1 MTDQSTEQQPV
12 KRPIIKYLNG
22 RNGTY
27 EYATVIDIGDLNN
40 LKTSSK
46 EDVVKA
52 INSLIDGNFSLS
64 GRALG
69 QIQDMQNKLQQA
81 GMGGQNHF
89 SMSLVNNLGWT
100 AANIL
105 REAES
110 HKGYSLKVEPG
121 EKWTIYRLGNTNNRW
136 RFYWLNQKPAD
147 GSPVLD
153 VAFSEDSQKP
163 NTPNVVEVPDGVS
176 WGFLY
181 LSNRKTD
188 KIPPIMINKGD
199 EPHGWTPSSEDHN
212 DGLGLTTEIEMVI
225 DENKKRIEELRSKL
239 DERTLNLEKE
249 YQEKLKELSDKYT
262 REMADLETSVDNA
275 KATIEDTKANLA
287 RVKQE
292 LGEADTLNY
301 KKLEQKVDEV
311 NNAITQKIEE
321 RDFDN
326 LEATVRDHT
335 TKISQNA
342 KDIELRAT
350 KQSLDHTTGRVLAV
364 ENKVNV
370 NAEGIAAS
378 LRKDELRENLQ
389 PLGVYPENLLRNT
402 RHWDNWEQGTPTKV
416 TVENDTYQHTSILR
430 FDDNEGSVTGR
441 VDGLEVGETYNLS
454 VWAKSTNRDTKLIAR
469 IGNTEHTLTHVESNN
484 DRLSD
489 SWGRYQFNFTAV
501 DESTDIRFR
510 PDRQRRGAQTR
521 LAGAK
526 VEWGTKF
533 SGWREHL
540 EDITDRVSNLE
551 TTIKVE
557 TGKIATRVSEV
568 TETTGESISSL
579 RQENTRQQNEID
591 ANKQGVTEAKNLVG
605 TEIEKVTKVVTRN
618 STELTQLSDSIQA
631 SAQRM
636 TEITKQVGDT
646 AENIKTELRQEF
658 AQLTIKPDQ
667 ITSIVKE
674 AISNNQINL
683 NFDLDGRNY
692 VRNSDFFLTT
702 GSNNTLMHWTGV
714 NRLWE
719 VVDVAE
725 KKKGIKATR
734 RGLSSNQEAAMYSNY
749 FPIATGDKVTIG
761 FDVITENTDSEILA
775 RLELYNDNNIRQHF
789 ENLTIE
795 SMSGK
800 YRAGQ
805 RSRLHRQ
812 IKIERRDATKARL
825 VLLLTRN
832 GTITFTDVSVQKG
845 DITSYGWQNAPEDSR
860 DIQAIM
866 ETVIDQNKREIALKA
881 NSTTVD
887 TLTSSLEE
895 SKGQI
900 RVNSDN
906 ITSAVTRISNT
917 EKKLQEKAA
926 EITVNANAI
935 TQKVWQTDIDKTV
948 RDKINELDIDDRNL
962 LEGTSDEWGE
972 RLSQTGSNN
981 LNIKEVSFSDL
992 GLKNGDKFTVSMKW
1006 KNLSRIPL
1014 TVKVEQFRG
1023 RAVSST
1029 DSVARSQY
1037 DTEFSE
1043 VLTSTVDTNKYD
1055 KVRIMIVGGNGA
1067 KAVQVKELKLQRGDK
1082 ATGWFPNAKD
1092 IQSKIDQVSSEWKIE
1107 AGKITGTVQE
1117 LSGDVSEYRQEAG
1130 RVTQTLT
1137 NLQGDI
1143 NTTQNTVNRMSQT
1156 LYNEQTGLITKVE
1169 AMPGRWEVAVNNL
1182 DSRLGG
1188 NEIVS
1193 RINVEENT
1201 AKIQA
1206 KNIEFT
1212 GAVSISHLDSN
1223 ARDIINRKADSSDVT
1238 SRIENVTSK
1247 IDNMTIGERNLWI
1260 NSKGTLDGGTDI
1272 NSSDYSEYKYFDRTH
1287 SHEYSMP
1294 VKAGETYTLR
1304 YSVYNRNSSR
1314 NVSTEMLLD
1323 GRRQYREE
1331 YTIPQNEAKTI
1342 TDTYKFTS
1350 DGRATFKINSDW
1362 AIAFAPPMLVKGDK
1376 IVSEYKEAPEDLER
1390 LINQKI
1396 STSDAESKI
1405 SSAVRDAKTEINNG
1419 VDGKITQAKQDI
1431 GSDVDSKI
1439 TQATDP
1445 ISNKVETIN
1454 NTITGLNT
1462 SVGTINNSI
1471 TNIDNKFNNLAIG
1484 ERNLWRRSKK
1494 ILESGQDLQG
1504 NNLSDFKYFDIGKT
1518 FSYEYPVQAGETYTL
1533 RFSVH
1538 NKNSPRWVT
1547 VNFRI
1552 GRNSEHSE
1560 RYQISTGETRTFV
1573 ETREF
1578 SRSGTATFE
1587 IASEYAMAFSPPMLV
1602 KGNKIVTQYTEAPE
1616 DIEEA
1621 LNSNVQSKVSEAK
1634 TNIENNMSN
1643 KIRDTK
1649 TEIDQAI
1656 QGLNGTIGTI
1666 NNSVTN
1672 VNNKVNN
1679 MTIGE
1684 RNLWLNSKGLIAS
1697 RGYLSESGKEQ
1708 YAYFP
1713 STANYKTTIPV
1724 KRDEAYTLRFSAYN
1738 SHRTYNY
1745 WITVTFTVG
1754 SNQQYRKRY
1763 SVPPRQEVTYVE
1775 THTFTVSGDA
1785 EFKVSSD
1792 SGIALNA
1799 PMLVKGNTIVSEYS
1813 EAPED
1818 LIGLI
1823 DTKVSTAKR
1832 EVNDALPDKITKGVE
1847 PIKNRVDTINQT
1859 VSGVNNTVSQMGT
1872 KVQSL
1877 DSTVSGIDTRVGT
1890 LNSSVTNVNN
1900 RVTNMTIGER
1910 NLWRRSKKMLEEG
1923 SAVSQSG
1930 YSDYKY
1936 FSSTKEFSY
1945 QLPVESGETYTLRW
1959 SVYNQYSSRHIETD
1973 ITVNGRAEFNQR
1985 YNVPSRESKEVVE
1998 THTFTRSGTATFKIK
2013 SDFAM
2018 AFFPPMLVKG
2028 DKIVSKYTEAPEDI
2042 AESVESTVSTR
2053 VTTAKESIEADVET
2067 KVQKTQQDLNKNIR
2081 DTKDEITRSVGT
2093 TIVNTIQQEADK
2105 KRNLWINSKQLIERG
2120 TKVTDRGYEDY
2131 ATISGNSFSY
2141 EFDVR
2146 NGETYIFR
2154 ISAYNS
2160 YNYNKSCTIMF
2171 KLDGRTQTT
2180 QRHTLYRQN
2189 SKTITERYTFSGTGR
2204 GKVEVTYEWGV
2215 AFNAP
2220 MLVRGS
2226 EIDPNWIAAPEDLEK
2241 AIESKIDAKEADKK
2255 IKTAVDNVESGIND
2269 KVTEKVKEKVDP
2281 ITQKVTEV
2289 ETEAGKAKTAADKA
2303 KEEAEKAKQK
2313 ASEASE
2319 SIATVDSKITNMDI
2333 GERNLWL
2340 DSKNYIQRGDA
2351 VWDSGYDNFR
2361 WFQSTQPYSYSISVE
2376 SGEYYT
2382 LRFTAFNTHA
2392 NYSRTITIT
2401 ISIGGSNQFSK
2412 TYTIGPKQSKL
2423 VVETA
2428 RMGRTGSA
2436 EFKVVS
2442 NYGMAFNPPM
2452 LVKGNKIVS
2461 EYTEAPEDLE
2471 KTLGKK
2477 VDSKVSD
2484 AKTQIEDSVAGK
2496 VTQAVS
2502 GALDDVKTEISGD
2515 VTNKVNSA
2523 KDEIKRNIGTTVAEK
2538 IEEVQNKDINLWV
2551 NSKRHLEQGR
2561 QINDDGYSNYYYFSQ
2576 HSTVAYELPVK
2587 SGETYTIKFSAYNEQ
2602 DRHNRNIRVKFYLN
2616 DTLQHN
2622 GANNNVWRR
2631 STKNIVE
2638 TYTFNGNGIG
2648 KIEITSDY
2656 GAAYTPPML
2665 VKGSEISTEW
2675 KPSPQDIFDD
2685 INEAIEQKAS
2695 DVEHKLSEQISSM
2708 REGFVSDSTFDSF
2721 RNQYNS
2727 MLDKEAEQRKEIEKE
2742 VSKIDRENA
2751 ILRVNVEKYG
2761 AFFEGLNRY
2770 VAIQDGL
2777 FIGHNSRS
2785 TGISITDNRIDF
2797 MDGGQSVAEITSQ
2810 QMKINRGIFIEM
2822 LTIGEHVIR
2831 KDTEGVTSISWVG

>member
-64 GRALG
+64 GKALG

-136 RFYWLNQKPAD
+136 RFYWLNQKPVD
-147 GSPVLD
+147 GAPVLD

-181 LSNRKTD
+181 LSNRKSD

-262 REMADLETSVDNA
+262 REMADLENSVENA

-311 NNAITQKIEE
+311 NNTITQKIEE

-326 LEATVRDHT
+326 LEATIRDHT

-370 NAEGIAAS
+370 NSEGIAAS

-402 RHWDNWEQGTPTKV
+402 RHWDNWGQGTPTKV

-441 VDGLEVGETYNLS
+441 VEGLEVGETYNLS
-454 VWAKSTNRDTKLIAR
+454 VWAKSSNRETKLIAR

-540 EDITDRVSNLE
+540 EDITNRVSNLE

-557 TGKIATRVSEV
+557 AGKIATRVSEV
-568 TETTGESISSL
+568 TETTTNQIESLKSNTNERVQSL
-579 RQENTRQQNEID
+579 TESTRSQINTLSDDLTGKIDNFKNDTVERFRALEDKTSKTKTLAETTREEITSVSETTRQEISTLETKTNKKLSDIENDTQGKLDNLEQSTQGKLDALNQNTQQAKTQVESLAENTKNQLNTLTETTTGKIEQLESSTQNKLDGLEQSTEGKITDLSQRTNNSINALEEKDRTQQGEIN
-591 ANKQGVTEAKNLVG
+591 ANKQGVQEAKDLVG
-605 TEIEKVTKVVTRN
+605 TERDKLDQKLTKVITKN
-618 STELTQLSDSIQA
+618 TTEITQLSNKIEA
-631 SAQRM
+631 SASRI
-636 TEITKQVGDT
+636 TELSNNITDKTNDLR
-646 AENIKTELRQEF
+646 TELREEF
-658 AQLTIKPDQ
+658 AKLTIKPDQ

-683 NFDLDGRNY
+683 DFSLDGRNY
-692 VRNSDFFLTT
+692 VRNSDFYLK
-702 GSNNTLMHWTGV
+702 SNDSLMHWTGV

-719 VVDVAE
+719 IVDVAE
-725 KKKGIKATR
+725 KKKGVKATR
-734 RGLSSNQEAAMYSNY
+734 RGLSANQEAAMYSNY

-761 FDVITENTDSEILA
+761 FDVITQNTDSELIA
-775 RLELYNDNNIRQHF
+775 RLELYNDNNVRQHF

-832 GTITFTDVSVQKG
+832 GTITFTDISVQKG

-860 DIQAIM
+860 DVQAIM
-866 ETVIDQNKREIALKA
+866 QTVIDQNKQDIALKA
-881 NSTTVD
+881 NNTSID
-887 TLTSSLEE
+887 TLTSSLKER
-895 SKGQI
+895 KGEI
-900 RVNSDN
+900 KVNADSIKN
-906 ITSAVTRISNT
+906 AISRITNT
-917 EKKLQEKAA
+917 ERTLQEKAA

-962 LEGTSDEWGE
+962 LEGTSGDWGE
-972 RLSQTGSNN
+972 RLTQTGSNN

-1006 KNLSRIPL
+1006 KNLSSIPL

-1023 RAVSST
+1023 RSVSSV
-1029 DSVARSQY
+1029 DSVSRGQY
-1037 DTEFSE
+1037 GTEFSE
-1043 VLTSTVDTNKYD
+1043 VLTSTADTNRYD
-1055 KVRIMIVGGNGA
+1055 KVRIMIVGGYGT
-1067 KAVQVKELKLQRGDK
+1067 KTVQVKELKLQRGDK
-1082 ATGWFPNAKD
+1082 ATGWFPNEKD
-1092 IQSKIDQVSSEWKIE
+1092 IQSKIDRVSSEWKVE
-1107 AGKITGTVQE
+1107 AGKITGTVQT
-1117 LSGDVSEYRQEAG
+1117 LTGNVARYKQTADQVS
-1130 RVTQTLT
+1130 QTLT
-1137 NLQGDI
+1137 NLQGDV

-1156 LYNEQTGLITKVE
+1156 LYNNETGLITKVE

-1193 RINVEENT
+1193 RINVADNT

-1206 KNIEFT
+1206 KNIEMT
-1212 GAVSISHLDSN
+1212 GAVSITHLDSN
-1223 ARDIINRKADSSDVT
+1223 ARDIINRKADSSDVA
-1238 SRIENVTSK
+1238 SRIENVTNK

-1272 NSSDYSEYKYFDRTH
+1272 NNSDYSDYKYFDRTH

-1518 FSYEYPVQAGETYTL
+1518 FSYEYPVQAGEIYTL

-1587 IASEYAMAFSPPMLV
+1587 IASEYAMAFSPFMLV

-1708 YAYFP
+1708 YAHFP

-1775 THTFTVSGDA
+1775 THTFTASGDA
-1785 EFKVSSD
+1785 EFKVASD

-1799 PMLVKGNTIVSEYS
+1799 PMLVKGNT
-1813 EAPED
+1813 
-1818 LIGLI
+1818 
-1823 DTKVSTAKR
+1823 
-1832 EVNDALPDKITKGVE
+1832 
-1847 PIKNRVDTINQT
+1847 
-1859 VSGVNNTVSQMGT
+1859 
-1872 KVQSL
+1872 
-1877 DSTVSGIDTRVGT
+1877 
-1890 LNSSVTNVNN
+1890 
-1900 RVTNMTIGER
+1900 
-1910 NLWRRSKKMLEEG
+1910 
-1923 SAVSQSG
+1923 
-1930 YSDYKY
+1930 
-1936 FSSTKEFSY
+1936 
-1945 QLPVESGETYTLRW
+1945 
-1959 SVYNQYSSRHIETD
+1959 
-1973 ITVNGRAEFNQR
+1973 
-1985 YNVPSRESKEVVE
+1985 
-1998 THTFTRSGTATFKIK
+1998 
-2013 SDFAM
+2013 
-2018 AFFPPMLVKG
+2018 
-2028 DKIVSKYTEAPEDI
+2028 
-2042 AESVESTVSTR
+2042 
-2053 VTTAKESIEADVET
+2053 
-2067 KVQKTQQDLNKNIR
+2067 
-2081 DTKDEITRSVGT
+2081 
-2093 TIVNTIQQEADK
+2093 
-2105 KRNLWINSKQLIERG
+2105 
-2120 TKVTDRGYEDY
+2120 
-2131 ATISGNSFSY
+2131 
-2141 EFDVR
+2141 
-2146 NGETYIFR
+2146 
-2154 ISAYNS
+2154 
-2160 YNYNKSCTIMF
+2160 
-2171 KLDGRTQTT
+2171 
-2180 QRHTLYRQN
+2180 
-2189 SKTITERYTFSGTGR
+2189 
-2204 GKVEVTYEWGV
+2204 
-2215 AFNAP
+2215 
-2220 MLVRGS
+2220 
-2226 EIDPNWIAAPEDLEK
+2226 
-2241 AIESKIDAKEADKK
+2241 
-2255 IKTAVDNVESGIND
+2255 
-2269 KVTEKVKEKVDP
+2269 
-2281 ITQKVTEV
+2281 
-2289 ETEAGKAKTAADKA
+2289 
-2303 KEEAEKAKQK
+2303 
-2313 ASEASE
+2313 
-2319 SIATVDSKITNMDI
+2319 
-2333 GERNLWL
+2333 
-2340 DSKNYIQRGDA
+2340 
-2351 VWDSGYDNFR
+2351 
-2361 WFQSTQPYSYSISVE
+2361 
-2376 SGEYYT
+2376 
-2382 LRFTAFNTHA
+2382 
-2392 NYSRTITIT
+2392 
-2401 ISIGGSNQFSK
+2401 
-2412 TYTIGPKQSKL
+2412 
-2423 VVETA
+2423 
-2428 RMGRTGSA
+2428 
-2436 EFKVVS
+2436 
-2442 NYGMAFNPPM
+2442 
-2452 LVKGNKIVS
+2452 IVS

-2477 VDSKVSD
+2477 VDSKVDD
-2484 AKTQIEDSVAGK
+2484 AKTKIEDSVAGK

-2502 GALDDVKTEISGD
+2502 GALDDVKNEISGD
-2515 VTNKVNSA
+2515 VTTKVNSA
-2523 KDEIKRNIGTTVAEK
+2523 KDEIKRDIGTTVVEK
-2538 IEEVQNKDINLWV
+2538 IEEVQSKDINLWV

-2587 SGETYTIKFSAYNEQ
+2587 NGETYTIKFSAYNEQ

-2616 DTLQHN
+2616 DSLQHN
-2622 GANNNVWRR
+2622 GANNNVWRK

-2638 TYTFNGNGIG
+2638 TYTFNGSGIG

-2695 DVEHKLSEQISSM
+2695 DVEQKLSEQISSM
-2708 REGFVSDSTFDSF
+2708 REGFVSDQAFGAF
-2721 RNQYNS
+2721 REQYHE
-2727 MLDKEAEQRKEIEKE
+2727 MLDKEAQQRKEIEKE

-2785 TGISITDNRIDF
+2785 TGINITDNRIDF

-2831 KDTEGVTSISWVG
+2831 KDTEGITSISWVG

>member
-12 KRPIIKYLNG
+12 KRPIVKYLNG

-64 GRALG
+64 GKALG

-147 GSPVLD
+147 GAPVLD

-163 NTPNVVEVPDGVS
+163 NTPNTVEVPDGVS

-181 LSNRKTD
+181 LSNRKSD

-311 NNAITQKIEE
+311 NNTITQKIEE

-326 LEATVRDHT
+326 LEATIRDHT

-342 KDIELRAT
+342 KDIELKAT
-350 KQSLDHTTGRVLAV
+350 KESLDHTTGRVLAV
-364 ENKVNV
+364 ENKVDV
-370 NAEGIAAS
+370 NSEGIAAS

-389 PLGVYPENLLRNT
+389 PLGIYPENLLRNT

-416 TVENDTYQHTSILR
+416 TVEDDTYQHTSILR

-454 VWAKSTNRDTKLIAR
+454 VWAKSTNRETKLIAR

-501 DESTDIRFR
+501 DESTDIRFQ
-510 PDRQRRGAQTR
+510 PDQQRRWAKTR

-540 EDITDRVSNLE
+540 EDVTDRVSNLE

-568 TETTGESISSL
+568 E
-579 RQENTRQQNEID
+579 
-591 ANKQGVTEAKNLVG
+591 KVG
-605 TEIEKVTKVVTRN
+605 TTATQN
-618 STELTQLSDSIQA
+618 STEITQLRNRIEA
-631 SAQRM
+631 SASRI
-636 TEITKQVGDT
+636 TELTETVSGAKEDV
-646 AENIKTELRQEF
+646 KTELREEF
-658 AQLTIKPDQ
+658 AKLTIKPDQ

-683 NFDLDGRNY
+683 DFSLDGRNY

-714 NRLWE
+714 DRLWE
-719 VVDVAE
+719 VVDVSD
-725 KKKGIKATR
+725 KKKGVKSTR
-734 RGLSSNQEAAMYSNY
+734 SGLSANQEAAMYSNY
-749 FPIATGDKVTIG
+749 FPIETGDKVTIG

-800 YRAGQ
+800 YHARQ
-805 RSRLHRQ
+805 RSRLHKQ
-812 IKIERRDATKARL
+812 IKIERKDSTKARL

-832 GTITFTDVSVQKG
+832 GTITFTDISVQKG

-866 ETVIDQNKREIALKA
+866 ETVIDQNKKDIALKA

-895 SKGQI
+895 NESKI
-900 RVNSDN
+900 RVNSKD
-906 ITSAVTRISNT
+906 ITNAVSRISNT

-1247 IDNMTIGERNLWI
+1247 IDNMTIGERNLW
-1260 NSKGTLDGGTDI
+1260 
-1272 NSSDYSEYKYFDRTH
+1272 
-1287 SHEYSMP
+1287 
-1294 VKAGETYTLR
+1294 
-1304 YSVYNRNSSR
+1304 
-1314 NVSTEMLLD
+1314 
-1323 GRRQYREE
+1323 
-1331 YTIPQNEAKTI
+1331 
-1342 TDTYKFTS
+1342 
-1350 DGRATFKINSDW
+1350 
-1362 AIAFAPPMLVKGDK
+1362 
-1376 IVSEYKEAPEDLER
+1376 
-1390 LINQKI
+1390 
-1396 STSDAESKI
+1396 
-1405 SSAVRDAKTEINNG
+1405 
-1419 VDGKITQAKQDI
+1419 
-1431 GSDVDSKI
+1431 
-1439 TQATDP
+1439 
-1445 ISNKVETIN
+1445 
-1454 NTITGLNT
+1454 
-1462 SVGTINNSI
+1462 
-1471 TNIDNKFNNLAIG
+1471 
-1484 ERNLWRRSKK
+1484 
-1494 ILESGQDLQG
+1494 
-1504 NNLSDFKYFDIGKT
+1504 
-1518 FSYEYPVQAGETYTL
+1518 
-1533 RFSVH
+1533 
-1538 NKNSPRWVT
+1538 
-1547 VNFRI
+1547 
-1552 GRNSEHSE
+1552 
-1560 RYQISTGETRTFV
+1560 
-1573 ETREF
+1573 
-1578 SRSGTATFE
+1578 
-1587 IASEYAMAFSPPMLV
+1587 
-1602 KGNKIVTQYTEAPE
+1602 
-1616 DIEEA
+1616 
-1621 LNSNVQSKVSEAK
+1621 
-1634 TNIENNMSN
+1634 
-1643 KIRDTK
+1643 
-1649 TEIDQAI
+1649 
-1656 QGLNGTIGTI
+1656 
-1666 NNSVTN
+1666 
-1672 VNNKVNN
+1672 
-1679 MTIGE
+1679 
-1684 RNLWLNSKGLIAS
+1684 LNSKGLVAS
-1697 RGYLSESGKEQ
+1697 RGNLSESGKEQ

-1745 WITVTFTVG
+1745 WITVTFMVG

-1763 SVPPRQEVTYVE
+1763 SVPARQEVTYVE
-1775 THTFTVSGDA
+1775 THTFTASGDA
-1785 EFKVSSD
+1785 EFKVASD

-1799 PMLVKGNTIVSEYS
+1799 PMLVKGNT
-1813 EAPED
+1813 
-1818 LIGLI
+1818 
-1823 DTKVSTAKR
+1823 
-1832 EVNDALPDKITKGVE
+1832 
-1847 PIKNRVDTINQT
+1847 
-1859 VSGVNNTVSQMGT
+1859 
-1872 KVQSL
+1872 
-1877 DSTVSGIDTRVGT
+1877 
-1890 LNSSVTNVNN
+1890 
-1900 RVTNMTIGER
+1900 
-1910 NLWRRSKKMLEEG
+1910 
-1923 SAVSQSG
+1923 
-1930 YSDYKY
+1930 
-1936 FSSTKEFSY
+1936 
-1945 QLPVESGETYTLRW
+1945 
-1959 SVYNQYSSRHIETD
+1959 
-1973 ITVNGRAEFNQR
+1973 
-1985 YNVPSRESKEVVE
+1985 
-1998 THTFTRSGTATFKIK
+1998 
-2013 SDFAM
+2013 
-2018 AFFPPMLVKG
+2018 
-2028 DKIVSKYTEAPEDI
+2028 
-2042 AESVESTVSTR
+2042 
-2053 VTTAKESIEADVET
+2053 
-2067 KVQKTQQDLNKNIR
+2067 
-2081 DTKDEITRSVGT
+2081 
-2093 TIVNTIQQEADK
+2093 
-2105 KRNLWINSKQLIERG
+2105 
-2120 TKVTDRGYEDY
+2120 
-2131 ATISGNSFSY
+2131 
-2141 EFDVR
+2141 
-2146 NGETYIFR
+2146 
-2154 ISAYNS
+2154 
-2160 YNYNKSCTIMF
+2160 
-2171 KLDGRTQTT
+2171 
-2180 QRHTLYRQN
+2180 
-2189 SKTITERYTFSGTGR
+2189 
-2204 GKVEVTYEWGV
+2204 
-2215 AFNAP
+2215 
-2220 MLVRGS
+2220 
-2226 EIDPNWIAAPEDLEK
+2226 
-2241 AIESKIDAKEADKK
+2241 
-2255 IKTAVDNVESGIND
+2255 
-2269 KVTEKVKEKVDP
+2269 
-2281 ITQKVTEV
+2281 
-2289 ETEAGKAKTAADKA
+2289 
-2303 KEEAEKAKQK
+2303 
-2313 ASEASE
+2313 
-2319 SIATVDSKITNMDI
+2319 
-2333 GERNLWL
+2333 
-2340 DSKNYIQRGDA
+2340 
-2351 VWDSGYDNFR
+2351 
-2361 WFQSTQPYSYSISVE
+2361 
-2376 SGEYYT
+2376 
-2382 LRFTAFNTHA
+2382 
-2392 NYSRTITIT
+2392 
-2401 ISIGGSNQFSK
+2401 
-2412 TYTIGPKQSKL
+2412 
-2423 VVETA
+2423 
-2428 RMGRTGSA
+2428 
-2436 EFKVVS
+2436 
-2442 NYGMAFNPPM
+2442 
-2452 LVKGNKIVS
+2452 IVS

-2477 VDSKVSD
+2477 VDSKVND
-2484 AKTQIEDSVAGK
+2484 AKTKIEDSVAGK

-2502 GALDDVKTEISGD
+2502 GALDDVKNEISGD
-2515 VTNKVNSA
+2515 VTSKVNSA

-2587 SGETYTIKFSAYNEQ
+2587 NGETYTIRFSAYNEQ
-2602 DRHNRNIRVKFYLN
+2602 DRYERNIRVKFYLN
-2616 DTLQHN
+2616 DSLQHN
-2622 GANNNVWRR
+2622 GANNHVWRR

-2708 REGFVSDSTFDSF
+2708 REGFVSDQAFGAF
-2721 RNQYNS
+2721 REQYNS
-2727 MLDKEAEQRKEIEKE
+2727 MLDKEAQQRKEIEKE

-2785 TGISITDNRIDF
+2785 TGINITDNRIDF

>member
-12 KRPIIKYLNG
+12 KRPIVKYLNG

-64 GRALG
+64 GKALG

-147 GSPVLD
+147 GAPVLD

-181 LSNRKTD
+181 LSNRKSD

-262 REMADLETSVDNA
+262 REMADLETSVENA
-275 KATIEDTKANLA
+275 KATIEDTKTNLA

-311 NNAITQKIEE
+311 NNTITQKIEE

-370 NAEGIAAS
+370 NSEGIAAS

-454 VWAKSTNRDTKLIAR
+454 VWAKSTNRETKLIAR

-591 ANKQGVTEAKNLVG
+591 ANKQGITEAKNLVG
-605 TEIEKVTKVVTRN
+605 TEVEKVTKVVTRN
-618 STELTQLSDSIQA
+618 STELTQLSDRIQA

-702 GSNNTLMHWTGV
+702 GNNNTLMHWTGV

-725 KKKGIKATR
+725 KKKGVKATR

-900 RVNSDN
+900 RVNSDS
-906 ITSAVTRISNT
+906 ITNAVTRISNT

-926 EITVNANAI
+926 EITVNAKAI

-981 LNIKEVSFSDL
+981 LNIKEVSFSEL
-992 GLKNGDKFTVSMKW
+992 GLKNGDKFTVSLKW

-1029 DSVARSQY
+1029 DSVARNQY

-1043 VLTSTVDTNKYD
+1043 VLTSTADTNRYD
-1055 KVRIMIVGGNGA
+1055 KVRIMIVGGHGN
-1067 KAVQVKELKLQRGDK
+1067 KTVQIKELKLQRGDK

-1117 LSGDVSEYRQEAG
+1117 LSGNVSEYRQEAG
-1130 RVTQTLT
+1130 QVTQTLT

-1143 NTTQNTVNRMSQT
+1143 NTTQNTVNRMNQT
-1156 LYNEQTGLITKVE
+1156 LYNERTGLITKVD

-1182 DSRLGG
+1182 NSRLSG

-1193 RINVEENT
+1193 RINVAGNT

-1206 KNIEFT
+1206 KNIELT
-1212 GAVSISHLDSN
+1212 GAVTISHLDSN
-1223 ARDIINRKADSSDVT
+1223 ARDVINRKADSSDVT
-1238 SRIENVTSK
+1238 SRIENVTNK
-1247 IDNMTIGERNLWI
+1247 IDNMTIGERNLWVG
-1260 NSKGTLDGGTDI
+1260 SKATLDGGTDI
-1272 NSSDYSEYKYFDRTH
+1272 NNSDYSDYKYFDRTH
-1287 SHEYSMP
+1287 SHEYSLP

-1405 SSAVRDAKTEINNG
+1405 SNAVRDA
-1419 VDGKITQAKQDI
+1419 
-1431 GSDVDSKI
+1431 
-1439 TQATDP
+1439 
-1445 ISNKVETIN
+1445 
-1454 NTITGLNT
+1454 
-1462 SVGTINNSI
+1462 
-1471 TNIDNKFNNLAIG
+1471 
-1484 ERNLWRRSKK
+1484 
-1494 ILESGQDLQG
+1494 
-1504 NNLSDFKYFDIGKT
+1504 
-1518 FSYEYPVQAGETYTL
+1518 
-1533 RFSVH
+1533 
-1538 NKNSPRWVT
+1538 
-1547 VNFRI
+1547 
-1552 GRNSEHSE
+1552 
-1560 RYQISTGETRTFV
+1560 
-1573 ETREF
+1573 
-1578 SRSGTATFE
+1578 
-1587 IASEYAMAFSPPMLV
+1587 
-1602 KGNKIVTQYTEAPE
+1602 
-1616 DIEEA
+1616 
-1621 LNSNVQSKVSEAK
+1621 
-1634 TNIENNMSN
+1634 
-1643 KIRDTK
+1643 K

-1656 QGLNGTIGTI
+1656 QGLSGTLGTI

-1684 RNLWLNSKGLIAS
+1684 RNLWLNSKGLVAS

-1775 THTFTVSGDA
+1775 THTFTASGDA
-1785 EFKVSSD
+1785 EFKVASD

-1799 PMLVKGNTIVSEYS
+1799 PMLVRGNTIVSEYS

-1890 LNSSVTNVNN
+1890 LNNSVTNVNN

-1923 SAVSQSG
+1923 SNVSQSG

-2042 AESVESTVSTR
+2042 AEAVESTVNTQ
-2053 VTTAKESIEADVET
+2053 VTTAKESIKEDVKT
-2067 KVQKTQQDLNKNIR
+2067 RVQKTQQDLTKNIR

-2146 NGETYIFR
+2146 NGETYTFR

-2361 WFQSTQPYSYSISVE
+2361 WFQNTQPYSYSISVE

-2382 LRFTAFNTHA
+2382 LRFTAFNTNA
-2392 NYSRTITIT
+2392 NYNRTITIT

-2477 VDSKVSD
+2477 VDSKVDD
-2484 AKTQIEDSVAGK
+2484 AKTKIEDSVAGK

-2502 GALDDVKTEISGD
+2502 GALDDVKNEISGD
-2515 VTNKVNSA
+2515 VTTKVNSA

-2587 SGETYTIKFSAYNEQ
+2587 SGETYTIRFSVYNEQ
-2602 DRHNRNIRVKFYLN
+2602 DRYERNIRVKFYLN

-2622 GANNNVWRR
+2622 GANNRVWRR

-2638 TYTFNGNGIG
+2638 SYTFNGGGIG

-2695 DVEHKLSEQISSM
+2695 DVEQKLSEQISSM
-2708 REGFVSDSTFDSF
+2708 REGFVSDQAFGAF
-2721 RNQYNS
+2721 REQYNS
-2727 MLDKEAEQRKEIEKE
+2727 MLDKEAQQRKEIEKE

-2785 TGISITDNRIDF
+2785 TGINITDNRIDF